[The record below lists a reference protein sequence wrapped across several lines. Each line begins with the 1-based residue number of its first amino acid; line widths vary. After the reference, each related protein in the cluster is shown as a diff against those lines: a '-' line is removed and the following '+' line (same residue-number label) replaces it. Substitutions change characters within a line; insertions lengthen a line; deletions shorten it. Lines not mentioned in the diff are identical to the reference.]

1 MKLIY
6 IIPFISIFVWIF
18 PPFRQYKT
26 YYFGYFLILAIA
38 DPIKLFFMNS
48 FSIAPQI
55 FSPFFSLLLV
65 SSLTKMERRLPIF
78 VLAFLLLLVLL
89 SFSFPFKLIQ
99 LVNSLAHIWIL
110 IIVISWFIDSIVDTK
125 SLNLFLMLL
134 VVYEFTGILK
144 NIVVLLDIVQ
154 GITQFYVATTIQIIF
169 GIVFIFINY
178 NNSKLFSIKNQLVKG

>member
-6 IIPFISIFVWIF
+6 IIPFISIFVWLL

-89 SFSFPFKLIQ
+89 SFSLPFKLIQ

-110 IIVISWFIDSIVDTK
+110 IIVISRFIDSIVDTK

-169 GIVFIFINY
+169 GILFIFINY